1 MAGHDDE
8 NGQDELD
15 QYEPTGGSGEPVTR
29 RRRRSEGVRIIGAEE
44 AARALKEGQAA
55 GRRPDDA
62 PRFGDVP
69 ERPSGPPPAQR
80 FPLPG
85 SPDAT
90 TPVLRPQVPAPD
102 DPPPMPHWTEP
113 PTGEV
118 PRIHPTGDAGGG
130 GGDTDDIDAWAGL
143 PNRAPRWRD
152 QDSDWAESDF
162 DDVALADDEA
172 PMGALDVNRTEHS
185 DLFSFDEPDVD
196 MEPEVEP
203 ARRGPL
209 TTSIRTRQPSSS
221 RSELAPPG
229 GQAAGRDMGKSVGA
243 GVAMAVVALVLFKAG
258 PKPAMFLVTAVVTL
272 AASELYHV
280 FTRAGYR
287 PATLLGLTATV
298 GLLVGAYSE
307 GEAALPLVLFLTIA
321 FGFLWYL
328 FRVVRARPTVNVAVT
343 LLGFCWVGVLGSFAA
358 LLLRMP
364 DRHGIAFLLGAVI
377 ATAGHDIG
385 GLFFGSQMGT
395 RPLLPEI
402 SPNKT
407 VEGLAG
413 GMFSAV
419 FASVLLVGIL
429 PGISPW
435 TPGKALALGLVVA
448 VVAPL
453 GDLCQS
459 MIKRDLGVKD
469 MGSLIPGHG
478 GVLDRFDAL
487 LFVLPATYYLV
498 KLLDLV

>member
-1 MAGHDDE
+1 MADYDDE
-8 NGQDELD
+8 NDQDERD
-15 QYEPTGGSGEPVTR
+15 TGRAGDDAPR

-85 SPDAT
+85 SAEPTA
-90 TPVLRPQVPAPD
+90 PILRPQSVGQTE
-102 DPPPMPHWTEP
+102 PPPAMPHWTEP

-118 PRIHPTGDAGGG
+118 PRILATGDSGAEGEA
-130 GGDTDDIDAWAGL
+130 DDIDAWAGL

-152 QDSDWAESDF
+152 QESDWAESDF

-172 PMGALDVNRTEHS
+172 PMGVLDTNRTEHS
-185 DLFSFDEPDVD
+185 DLFSFDES
-196 MEPEVEP
+196 EEEP
-203 ARRGPL
+203 AAEPDPVRRGPL
-209 TTSIRTRQPSSS
+209 TTSIRTREPVTS
-221 RSELAPPG
+221 RSAPAPPG
-229 GQAAGRDMGKSVGA
+229 AQHGARDMGRAVGA
-243 GVAMAVVALVLFKAG
+243 GVAMAIVALVLFKAG
-258 PKPAMFLVTAVVTL
+258 PKPAMILVTIVVTL

-287 PATLLGLTATV
+287 PATLLGLTATI

-307 GEAALPLVLFLTIA
+307 GEAALPLVLFLTVA
-321 FGFLWYL
+321 FSFLWYL
-328 FRVVRARPTVNVAVT
+328 VRVVRARPTLNVAVT

-364 DRHGIAFLLGAVI
+364 DRRGIAFLLGAVI
-377 ATAGHDIG
+377 ATAAHDIG

-419 FASVLLVGIL
+419 FASVLLVGVL
-429 PGISPW
+429 PGIYPW

-459 MIKRDLGVKD
+459 MIKRDLGIKD

-498 KLLDLV
+498 KLLDLA

>member
-1 MAGHDDE
+1 MADYDDE
-8 NGQDELD
+8 NEDESAD
-15 QYEPTGGSGEPVTR
+15 RGRESAPR

-69 ERPSGPPPAQR
+69 ERPSGPPPAKR

-85 SPDAT
+85 SADPT
-90 TPVLRPQVPAPD
+90 TPILRPQPPDQGEPPA
-102 DPPPMPHWTEP
+102 MPHWTEP

-118 PRIHPTGDAGGG
+118 PRILGGDAGGDAEG
-130 GGDTDDIDAWAGL
+130 DDIDAWAAL

-152 QDSDWAESDF
+152 QDSDWAEADF

-172 PMGALDVNRTEHS
+172 PMGALDANRTEHS
-185 DLFSFDEPDVD
+185 DLFSFDESEADAAA
-196 MEPEVEP
+196 EPEP

-209 TTSIRTRQPSSS
+209 TTSIRTRDPAPS
-221 RSELAPPG
+221 RSELPPPG
-229 GQAAGRDMGKSVGA
+229 TQRGSRDMGSAVAA
-243 GVAMAVVALVLFKAG
+243 GLAMAAVALVLFKAG

-298 GLLVGAYSE
+298 GLLVGTYSE

-321 FGFLWYL
+321 FSFLWYL
-328 FRVVRARPTVNVAVT
+328 VRVVRARPTLNVAIT
-343 LLGFCWVGVLGSFAA
+343 LLGFCWVGVLGSFAG
-358 LLLRMP
+358 LLLRLP
-364 DRHGIAFLLGAVI
+364 DRRGIAFLLGAVI
-377 ATAGHDIG
+377 ATAAHDIG

-407 VEGLAG
+407 VEGLVG

-419 FASVLLVGIL
+419 FASVLLVGIF

-459 MIKRDLGVKD
+459 MIKRDLGIKD

-498 KLLDLV
+498 KLLDLA

>member
-1 MAGHDDE
+1 MDDYDDE
-8 NGQDELD
+8 TEQDVPGTGQ
-15 QYEPTGGSGEPVTR
+15 GSSEQTTR

-44 AARALKEGQAA
+44 AAQALKDGQAA
-55 GRRPDDA
+55 GRRPADA

-85 SPDAT
+85 SPDEPT
-90 TPVLRPQVPAPD
+90 TPVLRPQPAERAET
-102 DPPPMPHWTEP
+102 PPLQHWTEP

-118 PRIHPTGDAGGG
+118 PRILVPGTGDDDSGG
-130 GGDTDDIDAWAGL
+130 DDIDAWAGL

-152 QDSDWAESDF
+152 QESDWAEADF
-162 DDVALADDEA
+162 DDVASLADDEA
-172 PMGALDVNRTEHS
+172 PLGVLDANRTEHS
-185 DLFSFDEPDVD
+185 DLFSFDDDELDP
-196 MEPEVEP
+196 EPELVTT
-203 ARRGPL
+203 RRGPI
-209 TTSIRTRQPSSS
+209 TTSIRTRQAAPS
-221 RSELAPPG
+221 RSELTPPGPPPG
-229 GQAAGRDMGKSVGA
+229 GRDMALAGGVGA
-243 GVAMAVVALVLFKAG
+243 AMALVALVLFKAG
-258 PKPAMFLVTAVVTL
+258 PKPAMFLVAVVVTL
-272 AASELYHV
+272 ATAELYHV

-298 GLLVGAYSE
+298 GLLIATYTE
-307 GEAALPLVLFLTIA
+307 GETALPLVLFLATV
-321 FGFLWYL
+321 FSFFWYL
-328 FRVVRARPTVNVAVT
+328 FRVVRARPTLNVAVT

-358 LLLRMP
+358 LLLRLP
-364 DRHGIAFLLGAVI
+364 DRHGVAFLLGAVI
-377 ATAGHDIG
+377 ATAANDIG
-385 GLFFGSQMGT
+385 GLFFGNQMGT
-395 RPLLPEI
+395 RPLLPHI

-407 VEGLAG
+407 VEGLVG
-413 GMFSAV
+413 GMASTV
-419 FASVLLVGIL
+419 VASVLLVGVV

-448 VVAPL
+448 VMAPL

-459 MIKRDLGVKD
+459 MIKRDLGIKD

-498 KLLDLV
+498 KLLDLA

>member
-1 MAGHDDE
+1 MDGYDDE
-8 NGQDELD
+8 NDGPDGKGE
-15 QYEPTGGSGEPVTR
+15 EPAAGERSPR
-29 RRRRSEGVRIIGAEE
+29 RRRRSEGVRIIGAAE

-85 SPDAT
+85 SGEAGA
-90 TPVLRPQVPAPD
+90 PVRRPKPVDQAE
-102 DPPPMPHWTEP
+102 PPPLQHWTEP

-118 PRIHPTGDAGGG
+118 PRILAPDGGSEG
-130 GGDTDDIDAWAGL
+130 DDIDAWASL
-143 PNRAPRWRD
+143 PNRSPRWRD
-152 QDSDWAESDF
+152 QESDWAESDF
-162 DDVALADDEA
+162 DDVAALADEEVRT
-172 PMGALDVNRTEHS
+172 GVLDATRSEHS
-185 DLFSFDEPDVD
+185 DLFSFDEPDLMPDDTV
-196 MEPEVEP
+196 EVEGEADERAP
-203 ARRGPL
+203 V
-209 TTSIRTRQPSSS
+209 TTSIRTRRPKDPASD
-221 RSELAPPG
+221 LAPPG
-229 GQAAGRDMGKSVGA
+229 PPPAGRDLPVAAAA
-243 GVAMAVVALVLFKAG
+243 GVALAVVALVLFKAG
-258 PKPAMFLVTAVVTL
+258 PGPAMVMVTVVVTL
-272 AASELYHV
+272 AVAELYRV

-298 GLLVGAYSE
+298 SLLVATYNQ
-307 GEAALPLVLFLTIA
+307 GETAVPLVLSMTTVFT
-321 FGFLWYL
+321 FFWYL
-328 FRVVRARPTVNVAVT
+328 FRVVRARPTVNAAVT
-343 LLGFCWVGVLGSFAA
+343 LLGFFWVGVLGSFAA
-358 LLLRMP
+358 LLLRLP
-364 DRHGIAFLLGAVI
+364 DRRGIAFLLAAVI
-377 ATAGHDIG
+377 ATAAHDIG
-385 GLFFGSQMGT
+385 GLFFGSQMGS
-395 RPLLPEI
+395 RPLVPDV

-407 VEGLAG
+407 VEGLVG
-413 GMFSAV
+413 GMAASV
-419 FASVLLVGIL
+419 FASVLIVGVV

-498 KLLDLV
+498 KLLDLA

>member
-1 MAGHDDE
+1 MADYEDENEHDDLGSE
-8 NGQDELD
+8 GD
-15 QYEPTGGSGEPVTR
+15 SGEHAPR

-44 AARALKEGQAA
+44 AARALREGQAA
-55 GRRPDDA
+55 GRQPDDA

-85 SPDAT
+85 AADPPT
-90 TPVLRPQVPAPD
+90 RVLRPQPAGQADAPA
-102 DPPPMPHWTEP
+102 MPHWTEP

-118 PRIHPTGDAGGG
+118 PRIRATGDDGEDG
-130 GGDTDDIDAWAGL
+130 DDIDAWAGL
-143 PNRAPRWRD
+143 PTRAPRWRD
-152 QDSDWAESDF
+152 QESDWADADF
-162 DDVALADDEA
+162 DDVALGEDEA
-172 PMGALDVNRTEHS
+172 PMGVLDANRTEHS
-185 DLFSFDEPDVD
+185 DLFSFDEAEDDVVA
-196 MEPEVEP
+196 EPAAEP

-209 TTSIRTRQPSSS
+209 TTSIRTREPVAA
-221 RSELAPPG
+221 RSEVPPPG
-229 GQAAGRDMGKSVGA
+229 TRGGARDMGSAVGA
-243 GVAMAVVALVLFKAG
+243 GIAMAVVALVLFKAG
-258 PKPAMFLVTAVVTL
+258 PKPAMFLVTAVITL

-287 PATLLGLTATV
+287 PATLLGLTATI

-321 FGFLWYL
+321 FSFLWYL
-328 FRVVRARPTVNVAVT
+328 VRVVRARPTVNVAVT

-364 DRHGIAFLLGAVI
+364 DRRGVAFLLGAVI
-377 ATAGHDIG
+377 ATAAHDIG

-407 VEGLAG
+407 MEGLAG

-419 FASVLLVGIL
+419 FASVLLVGVV
-429 PGISPW
+429 PGIHPW
-435 TPGKALALGLVVA
+435 TPGKALVLGLVVA

-459 MIKRDLGVKD
+459 MIKRDLGIKD

-498 KLLDLV
+498 KLLDLA